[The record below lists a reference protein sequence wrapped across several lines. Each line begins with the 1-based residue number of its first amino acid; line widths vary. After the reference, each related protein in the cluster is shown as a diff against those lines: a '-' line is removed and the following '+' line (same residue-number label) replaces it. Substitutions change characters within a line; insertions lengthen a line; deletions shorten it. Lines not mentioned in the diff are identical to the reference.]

1 MSLQPLAEQLTG
13 ACAPVWIQ
21 VVSFF
26 FFSKLFLN
34 PQGKCEF
41 LSCLE
46 DGWSFRKDL
55 NLALPN
61 LGVTSIVVF
70 HVHADRSQDVSPG
83 VGALW
88 SHCSLGHAQGI
99 CSGDQKPIR
108 FQSEAQFEPF

>member
-1 MSLQPLAEQLTG
+1 M
-13 ACAPVWIQ
+13 
-21 VVSFF
+21 
-26 FFSKLFLN
+26 
-34 PQGKCEF
+34 EF
-41 LSCLE
+41 LQCFE
-46 DGWSFRKDL
+46 DELSFRKDL